1 MELEAYWEEEYHKR
15 LREEFRKLSAII
27 FKSKCPC
34 FDAEVARRAW
44 NFTELY
50 AAEGNSGK
58 GRRLDLNPVYYVYVL
73 MDPRRPGPWVIT
85 LPGGMS
91 FELPFL
97 PFYVGKGKGKRM
109 QQHLMYAHKRER
121 RKLELSNKESK
132 ILEIEHAGFE
142 VVQKRIST
150 KLIDAV
156 ALAKERI
163 LIKAIGRT
171 VSKEGPLANLAKGGD
186 GASGVIW
193 SQKTLRRRRRGLKRF
208 WETRTEEEKQEIM
221 ANLRAKGFSVG
232 GTFAGKSHSAETKEL
247 FSILAKL
254 RPEDY
259 YLKSFHSLKARE
271 KAKDS
276 LSDGRMQGINKGI
289 ERSQE
294 FKDSVSKFQKA
305 RIHSTEQNA
314 AISNTKKK
322 QNQEYVTC
330 PHCSKVGKPAGMKTW
345 HFDNCPII
353 NPAKKKVRAAKG
365 ANSSRRLREANKIL
379 VTCPHC
385 DKEGYSS
392 GMKTWHFDNCKFKEV

>member
-50 AAEGNSGK
+50 AAEGNRGK

-73 MDPRRPGPWVIT
+73 MDPRKPGPWVIT

-97 PFYVGKGKGKRM
+97 PFYVGKGKGRRM

-121 RKLELSNKESK
+121 RKLELSSKESK
-132 ILEIEHAGFE
+132 ILEIERAGFE

-171 VSKEGPLANLAKGGD
+171 VSKEGPLDNLAKGGE
-186 GASGVIW
+186 GASGVVW
-193 SQKTLRRRRRGLKRF
+193 SPITLRRRRKAIRKF
-208 WETRTEEEKQEIM
+208 WESRTEGEKEEIRI
-221 ANLRAKGFSVG
+221 NLRAKGFG
-232 GTFAGKSHSAETKEL
+232 IGWAKGMKHSDDTKDL
-247 FSILAKL
+247 FRILAKD
-254 RPEDY
+254 RPDDY
-259 YLKSFHSLKARE
+259 YENSFHSDVARE
-271 KAKDS
+271 KAKET
-276 LSDGRMQGINKGI
+276 LSDGRMQGVNKGVK
-289 ERSQE
+289 RSQE
-294 FKDSVSKFQKA
+294 FKDNISVFQSG
-305 RIHSTEQNA
+305 RTHSDEHNEK
-314 AISNTKKK
+314 ISSTKKK
-322 QNQEYVTC
+322 QNQESVKC
-330 PHCSKVGKPAGMKTW
+330 PHCGKTGKPAGMKTW
-345 HFDNCPII
+345 HFDNCPIV
-353 NPAKKKVRAAKG
+353 NPDKRKVREAKG
-365 ANSSRRLREANKIL
+365 AVNSRRLREANSEL
-379 VTCPHC
+379 VICPHC
-385 DKEGYSS
+385 GKTGYLS
-392 GMKTWHFDNCKFKEV
+392 GMKTWHFDNCKFKE